1 MNAIDVRG
9 LARSFRARRAVNGLS
24 LTIEEGEIFALL
36 GQNGAGKT
44 TTIRMLCGLLRPD
57 AGDAF
62 LLGKSVVSEPE
73 EVKRII
79 NVSPQE
85 TAVAPKL
92 SAQENLML
100 IARIYGAGREEAE
113 ARAAEMLQAFHME
126 GRAKDRAKSLSGGL
140 QRRLSLAMAL
150 ISQPKILFLDEP
162 TLGLDVRARLD
173 LWDYIRSLKGRMTIV
188 LTTHYLEEAESLADR
203 IGIMSRGEMKLTG
216 TAEKIRA
223 QTGTETLEQAF
234 LTLTD
239 EEENE

>member
-73 EVKRII
+73 KVKRII

>member
-79 NVSPQE
+79 NVSPQK

>member
-1 MNAIDVRG
+1 
-9 LARSFRARRAVNGLS
+9 
-24 LTIEEGEIFALL
+24 
-36 GQNGAGKT
+36 
-44 TTIRMLCGLLRPD
+44 
-57 AGDAF
+57 
-62 LLGKSVVSEPE
+62 
-73 EVKRII
+73 
-79 NVSPQE
+79 
-85 TAVAPKL
+85 
-92 SAQENLML
+92 ML

-113 ARAAEMLQAFHME
+113 ARAAEMLRAFHME

>member
-113 ARAAEMLQAFHME
+113 ARAAEMLRAFHME

>member
-57 AGDAF
+57 EGDAF

-113 ARAAEMLQAFHME
+113 ARAAEMLRAFHMD

>member
-9 LARSFRARRAVNGLS
+9 LARSFRGRRAVNGLS

-113 ARAAEMLQAFHME
+113 ARAAEMLRAFHME

>member
-1 MNAIDVRG
+1 MNAIDARG
-9 LARSFRARRAVNGLS
+9 LARSFRGRRAVNGLS
-24 LTIEEGEIFALL
+24 LAIEEGEIFALL

-62 LLGKSVVSEPE
+62 LLGKSVAAEPE

-92 SAQENLML
+92 SVQENLML

-113 ARAAEMLQAFHME
+113 ARSAEMLRAFHME

-216 TAEKIRA
+216 TAEEIRA

-234 LTLTD
+234 LMLTD

>member
-9 LARSFRARRAVNGLS
+9 LARSFRGRRAVNGLS

-113 ARAAEMLQAFHME
+113 ARAAKMLRAFHME

>member
-9 LARSFRARRAVNGLS
+9 LARSFRARCAVNGLS

-113 ARAAEMLQAFHME
+113 ARAAEMLRAFHME

>member
-73 EVKRII
+73 KVKRII

-188 LTTHYLEEAESLADR
+188 LTTHYLEEAESLSDR

>member
-73 EVKRII
+73 KVKRII

-188 LTTHYLEEAESLADR
+188 LTTHYLEEAESLTDR